1 MNSFDQ
7 IKEKRTVLF
16 VDDEK
21 DILNALQRL
30 LRSETYQI
38 IFAQGGQ
45 QALDLLEE
53 KSIHVLVTDMRMP
66 GMDGLTLL
74 KQVEQ
79 KHPDI
84 IRLVLSGRG
93 DSKSILNAIN
103 MGSAYRYLVKPWDNR
118 ELKII
123 IRQAIEMYSLREE
136 KRDLLKKLED
146 HNRLLGERVEERT
159 RQLLAVESQVE
170 IGKYASQIVHNM
182 NNPLQAILGALHLVT
197 SLKPNRETDLNKFQ
211 EYLRII
217 KSGASDLKE
226 IISGILLHARDKSHC
241 QTEQIDINEIINGEL
256 DFFMLNPIYK
266 NQIDKVIELADSL
279 PHFMGNSIQIKQI
292 IDNLIKNAIDAMEH
306 SPEKRLMV
314 KTQFENH
321 ALVIKIS
328 DTGEGISE
336 EDLPR
341 IFSPNFT
348 TKPVGKGTGLG
359 LASVK
364 TMVNAYS
371 GDIHVESRKADGT
384 TFIVSIPVKRPLSDN

>member
-1 MNSFDQ
+1 MNYSNQ

-16 VDDEK
+16 VDDER
-21 DILNALQRL
+21 DVLNSLRRL
-30 LRSETYQI
+30 LRPEAYRT

-45 QALDLLEE
+45 EALDLLEE
-53 KSIHVLVTDMRMP
+53 ENIHVLVTDMRMP

-103 MGSAYRYLVKPWDNR
+103 IGSAYRYLVKPWDNR

-123 IRQAIEMYSLREE
+123 IRQAIEMYSLRVE
-136 KRDLLKKLED
+136 KRDLLKRLEE
-146 HNRLLGERVEERT
+146 HNRLLGKRVEERT
-159 RQLLAVESQVE
+159 RQLLAVESQAE

-182 NNPLQAILGALHLVT
+182 NNPLQAILGASTLVD
-197 SLKPNRETDLNKFQ
+197 SLTTYKNDDLKKFK
-211 EYLRII
+211 EYLHII

-226 IISGILLHARDKSHC
+226 IISGILMHARDKSQC
-241 QTEQIDINEIINGEL
+241 QKEQIDINEIIKGEL
-256 DFFMLNPIYK
+256 KFFRLNPIYK
-266 NQIDKVIELADSL
+266 NQIEKHIDLSDSL
-279 PHFMGNSIQIKQI
+279 PRFMGNSIQIKQV

-306 SPEKRLMV
+306 SPEKRLTV
-314 KTQFENH
+314 KTKFENK
-321 ALVIKIS
+321 ALAIEIS

-336 EDLPR
+336 EDLAR
-341 IFSPNFT
+341 IFSPTFT
-348 TKPVGKGTGLG
+348 TKPAGKGTGLG

-364 TMVNAYS
+364 TMVDAYS
-371 GDIHVESRKADGT
+371 GDIRVKSWKSEGT
-384 TFIVSIPVKRPLSDN
+384 TFIVSIPIKRPLSDT